1 MQAFCDKCTAD
12 DSRDS
17 GEEEERGEG
26 QKAGTVYFIYM
37 TKNGKKKTKRARIP
51 YLLYRDTLN
60 VLLLTGTLFLTPG
73 RISNMSD

>member
-26 QKAGTVYFIYM
+26 QKAGTVYFIYTTRQKM
-37 TKNGKKKTKRARIP
+37 ERKKTKERVSLI
-51 YLLYRDTLN
+51 YC
-60 VLLLTGTLFLTPG
+60 TGTHWTFCYSQELYF
-73 RISNMSD
+73 